1 MIILSSSARAMLDV
15 ISVRAINWISQHTS
29 QSKAMDIS
37 FDKCGVAIASN
48 GNINRGIQ
56 LISDVI
62 DCKML
67 KEKYLVGMLSAH
79 PMRLRNWPMRL
90 YKCFCAVIST

>member
-1 MIILSSSARAMLDV
+1 MASS
-15 ISVRAINWISQHTS
+15 
-29 QSKAMDIS
+29 
-37 FDKCGVAIASN
+37 

-56 LISDVI
+56 LIIDVI

-79 PMRLRNWPMRL
+79 PMRLIISQCD
-90 YKCFCAVIST
+90 YKFFCEVISTYVH